1 MKKYFY
7 LSVFLAVLASCSRT
21 VLPAGTYEV
30 FSYRQ
35 TQQALI
41 DSARISTVPQFIV
54 YGNEI
59 RVRADFGKAHFLQD
73 SIYTYAIRCGKIT
86 LKSQKE
92 RKKYFI
98 RVSSDE
104 RCYIDLD
111 LSEKYIQEMSLV
123 RTKL

>member
-1 MKKYFY
+1 
-7 LSVFLAVLASCSRT
+7 VLVSCSRT

-59 RVRADFGKAHFLQD
+59 RVRGDFCKAHFLQD

-104 RCYIDLD
+104 SCYIDLD
-111 LSEKYIQEMSLV
+111 LSEKYIQEISLV
-123 RTKL
+123 RN